1 MTGFGAGEGAAEPRG
16 KLLVEL
22 RALNHRFLDVR
33 VRTARELTELAT
45 HVELLVRER
54 FSRGRIEVV
63 VRAEGLPGSAPVLD
77 VDRAASAFK
86 QLAALR
92 DVVAPGEPVPLSLLS
107 AVPDLFVVSDTSGEP
122 VRAALGRAFAAAASD
137 LDAMRAREGAAL
149 ERDLRV
155 HLARAT
161 EILAEIEAR
170 APDAVAGA
178 QKRLRERVARLAGSA
193 EGVVDPA
200 RLEQEIALLAER
212 SDIVEETTRLRSH
225 VEQLGI
231 MLGEDGPI
239 GRRVEFL
246 LQEMMREA
254 NTIGS
259 KCADVVIARA
269 VVALKAEV
277 ERLREQAQN
286 VE

>member
-45 HVELLVRER
+45 HLELLVRER

-77 VDRAASAFK
+77 VERAASAFK

-92 DVVAPGEPVPLSLLS
+92 DAVAPGEPVPLSLLS
-107 AVPDLFVVSDTSGEP
+107 AVPDLFVVSDTSGDP

-155 HLARAT
+155 HLARAA
-161 EILAEIEAR
+161 EILGEIETR

-178 QKRLRERVARLAGSA
+178 QKRLCERVARLAGSS
-193 EGVVDPA
+193 EGVVDPV

-225 VEQLGI
+225 VE
-231 MLGEDGPI
+231 
-239 GRRVEFL
+239 
-246 LQEMMREA
+246 
-254 NTIGS
+254 
-259 KCADVVIARA
+259 
-269 VVALKAEV
+269 
-277 ERLREQAQN
+277 
-286 VE
+286 

>member
-161 EILAEIEAR
+161 EILGEIEAR

-178 QKRLRERVARLAGSA
+178 QKRLCERIARLAGSA